1 MQISSSIGT
10 TGIASAFVVLIQNCH
25 RNPRVGLTTNF
36 NLRIESITTPLG
48 VSLLSESV
56 ATSKATSGRQ
66 NESQPVSSHSPS
78 LELTGLLRMAQLVL
92 ELSAS

>member
-1 MQISSSIGT
+1 MQFSSSIDT

-25 RNPRVGLTTNF
+25 RNPRVGLTTSF

-48 VSLLSESV
+48 VSLLSEPV
-56 ATSKATSGRQ
+56 PISKATLGRH

-78 LELTGLLRMAQLVL
+78 A
-92 ELSAS
+92 